1 MPEES
6 TDAEYRMAACTEANR
21 GANASGVQDWNPG
34 LKPRPMRIRG
44 YSLSVGQR
52 RTRAMLPKWEPTIRS
67 NRLTIPAWHK
77 PYGEALL
84 ETDHG
89 ILAKLLAATEI
100 AVFERLLELA
110 ATKDAPE
117 ERRDIRRAIDVI
129 LTLKA
134 GKTQV
139 GSKISPVEL
148 AEVGLKRNCGNE
160 VRVGTTQVP
169 SVSTPRDSV
178 RHAQAGENEQ
188 NTRVDNGELS
198 HGK

>member
-6 TDAEYRMAACTEANR
+6 TNAEYRMAACTEPNR
-21 GANASGVQDWNPG
+21 RTDASGVQDWNPG
-34 LKPRPMRIRG
+34 LKPRLMRIRG

-52 RTRAMLPKWEPTIRS
+52 RTRAMLPKRKPAIPS
-67 NRLTIPAWHK
+67 NRLNIPAWHK

-89 ILAKLLAATEI
+89 ILTKLLAATEI

-110 ATKDAPE
+110 ATKDGSE

-139 GSKISPVEL
+139 GSKISPVGL
-148 AEVGLKRNCGNE
+148 AGVGLKRNCGNE
-160 VRVGTTQVP
+160 VRVGTAQVP
-169 SVSTPRDSV
+169 SVS
-178 RHAQAGENEQ
+178 A
-188 NTRVDNGELS
+188 L
-198 HGK
+198 